1 MSKTAVVTFT
11 DGGLALY
18 KRLRING
25 DLYFNKK
32 LTGGVKKYMPK
43 IMRDYDAV
51 IFISACGIAVRMI
64 KEYIVSKDV
73 DPAVIVMDE
82 CGKFVIPI
90 LSGHLGG
97 ANELATKI
105 ANRIGATAV
114 VTTASDSHGVESI
127 DMFAKKHSLVI
138 EDIKSIAPVMARIVE
153 KRKVII
159 KNETASKYEYS
170 FATEDEEIAEAALV
184 ISSTVYNFSVPTTS
198 LRPRELVVGIG
209 AKRGTSKETVMKAL
223 ENAFEMKKLSPLSI
237 VKIVSIDLK
246 KDEVGI
252 IEAAKELGVP
262 FETYSDKVLNEVEGD
277 FEESEFVKKTTGC
290 GAVSARAAA
299 LFGDLLLEKYVYNGV
314 TISIGKVR

>member
-1 MSKTAVVTFT
+1 MSKTAIVTFT
-11 DGGLALY
+11 DGGLELY

-64 KEYIVSKDV
+64 KEYVVSKDV

-159 KNETASKYEYS
+159 KNDTAFKYEYS
-170 FATEDEEIAEAALV
+170 FATEDEEKAEAALV
-184 ISSTVYNFSVPTTS
+184 ISSAVYDFSVPTTS

-209 AKRGTSKETVMKAL
+209 AKRETPKETVMKAI

-237 VKIVSIDLK
+237 VKMVSIDLK

-262 FETYSDKVLNEVEGD
+262 FETYSDKVLNEVEGE